1 VLPTDLERYHSY
13 LLLLARLHL
22 GDRDGASDVVQQTL
36 LEALQQRDQFHGT
49 QDGERA
55 AWLRRALTN
64 NLIDT
69 DRARHRQK
77 RDVSREIDVSAAR
90 LGDLLAADVPSPSQE
105 AARGEDAVALA
116 AALELLPE
124 AQRQALVWQH
134 WHGLTLAQIGARL
147 DRTPVAVAG
156 LLKRGLKRLREI
168 LKGARPIGQRMTP

>member
-1 VLPTDLERYHSY
+1 MAPADLERYRSY

-22 GDRDGASDVVQQTL
+22 GARDGASDVVQQTL
-36 LEALQQRDQFHGT
+36 LEAFQQRDQFRGAR
-49 QDGERA
+49 DAERA
-55 AWLRRALTN
+55 AWLRRALAN
-64 NLIDT
+64 NLADA
-69 DRARHRQK
+69 DRARHRRK
-77 RDVSREIDVSAAR
+77 RDVSRQIDVSAAR
-90 LGDLLAADVPSPSQE
+90 LGELLAADGPSPSQE

-116 AALELLPE
+116 AALEQLPE

-168 LKGARPIGQRMTP
+168 LEGRAQPGHE